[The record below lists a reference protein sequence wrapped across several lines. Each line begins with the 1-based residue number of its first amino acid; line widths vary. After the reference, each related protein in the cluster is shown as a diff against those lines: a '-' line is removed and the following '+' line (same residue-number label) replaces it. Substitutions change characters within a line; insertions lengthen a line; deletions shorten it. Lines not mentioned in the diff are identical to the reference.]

1 MELFIVKKETL
12 LNCSPCSLIRF
23 AILLISSFYLKK
35 LNLLLFQIIKKQKKM
50 KRFIIS
56 SILSLLTYTS
66 CTAKNKKHSEL
77 ITHKEKAHEIH
88 TTKTDPNTRNIQVA
102 LLLDTSNSMDGL
114 IDQAK
119 AQLWEIVNELSYAKC
134 EHNKIKLQIALY
146 EYGND
151 GLPSREGFVRQVLP
165 FSEDLDE
172 ISKELFALN
181 TNGGNEYCGKV
192 INTSI
197 NQLDW
202 KKNNVHLKLIFIAG
216 NEPFTQG
223 PVNYTDAATDA
234 LEKDITINTIFCGNY
249 RQGIDTMW
257 KHGADITHGEYSA
270 IDHNQQTVH
279 IVTPYDDII
288 LQLNNQLNDT
298 YIYYGNRG
306 AQKRELQR
314 EQDSNARGYSAAN
327 AVSRTISKSS
337 TFYNNK
343 SWDLIDASEDES
355 FEVEEVAKEELPAA
369 LREKSKAEL
378 KQYIAEKSKKRKNIQ
393 QKIRDLN
400 QKRVGYIKNH
410 NKKEDTN
417 LEAALLNAIKKQG
430 QKKAFTW
437 EK

>member
-1 MELFIVKKETL
+1 MKTFFLWSIV
-12 LNCSPCSLIRF
+12 SL
-23 AILLISSFYLKK
+23 
-35 LNLLLFQIIKKQKKM
+35 M
-50 KRFIIS
+50 
-56 SILSLLTYTS
+56 TYTS
-66 CTAKNKKHSEL
+66 CNANTTTESKLAFQNKN
-77 ITHKEKAHEIH
+77 THKIH

-119 AQLWEIVNELSYAKC
+119 AQLWEIVNELSYARC
-134 EHNKIKLQIALY
+134 GHNTIKLEIALY

-151 GLPSREGFVRQVLP
+151 GLPSREGFIRQVLP
-165 FSEDLDE
+165 FSDDLDE
-172 ISKELFALN
+172 ISKELFALT

-202 KKNNVHLKLIFIAG
+202 KKNNDHLKLIFIAG

-223 PVNYTDAATDA
+223 PTNYKDAATDA

-257 KHGADITHGEYSA
+257 KHGADITYGEYSA

-279 IVTPYDDII
+279 IATPYDDII
-288 LQLNNQLNDT
+288 LKLNNRLNDT

-306 AQKRELQR
+306 AEKRTMQR
-314 EQDSNARGYSAAN
+314 QQDKNAESYSAAN

-337 TFYNNK
+337 SFYKNK
-343 SWDLIDASEDES
+343 SWDLVDALEDQS
-355 FEVEEVAKEELPAA
+355 FELDEIVDEELPA
-369 LREKSKAEL
+369 EL
-378 KQYIAEKSKKRKNIQ
+378 KNKSKKELQQHITQKSKDRKEIQ
-393 QKIRDLN
+393 QKIQDLN
-400 QKRVGYIKNH
+400 KKRTAYIKENR
-410 NKKEDTN
+410 KKEDTN

-430 QKKAFTW
+430 QKKSFSW
-437 EK
+437 EQ

>member
-1 MELFIVKKETL
+1 
-12 LNCSPCSLIRF
+12 
-23 AILLISSFYLKK
+23 
-35 LNLLLFQIIKKQKKM
+35 M
-50 KRFIIS
+50 KTFIIWS
-56 SILSLLTYTS
+56 TLCLLAHVS
-66 CTAKNKKHSEL
+66 CTANHQPKNEIIHTKQQS
-77 ITHKEKAHEIH
+77 HKLF

-134 EHNKIKLQIALY
+134 GHNTIQLQIALY

-151 GLPSREGFVRQVLP
+151 GLSSKEGFIRQVLP
-165 FSEDLDE
+165 FSDDLDE
-172 ISKELFALN
+172 ISKELFALT

-202 KKNNVHLKLIFIAG
+202 KKNNDHLKLIFIAG

-270 IDHNQQTVH
+270 IDHNHQTVH
-279 IVTPYDDII
+279 IATPYDDVI
-288 LQLNNQLNDT
+288 LKLNHQLNDT
-298 YIYYGNRG
+298 YIYYGSNG
-306 AQKRELQR
+306 VQKRMQQR
-314 EQDSNARGYSAAN
+314 EQDNNAESYSAAN
-327 AVSRTISKSS
+327 AVSRTVSKSS
-337 TFYNNK
+337 GFYKNK
-343 SWDLIDASEDES
+343 SWDLVDAAADKD
-355 FEVEEVAKEELPAA
+355 FEFEEIVAEELPQE
-369 LREKSKAEL
+369 LRKKSKTELKKHIVEKSE
-378 KQYIAEKSKKRKNIQ
+378 ERKEIQ
-393 QKIRDLN
+393 QKIQELN
-400 QKRVGYIKNH
+400 KKRVVYLKN
-410 NKKEDTN
+410 NRKKEESN

-430 QKKAFTW
+430 RKKSFSW
-437 EK
+437 EE